1 MNDGLKNKHRQTLVD
16 ILAANPRVERVV
28 LFGSRAMGTY
38 SPESDIDLA
47 LYGDELTL
55 DDLAKLKVRIEE
67 TTIPQQVDLIL
78 VTDIDNEKLLRHI
91 REQGVEWFRRKEWTG
106 GSEGSAGGDGKCW
119 SMGDKW
125 NYLPFT
131 EAVEVNP
138 SVPLQRGKIYPFVDM
153 KAVESSNRGASES
166 EFREFKGGGARFIP
180 FDTLMARITPCLE
193 NGKIARYIPSEGI
206 DGPAFGSTE
215 FIVIHG
221 REGIT
226 DNDYA
231 YYLTKWEEF
240 RQFAISQMT
249 GSSGRQRV
257 STDSLAKFF
266 APVPRSLSDQRA
278 IAQILGTLDDKIEL
292 NRQMNHTLEA
302 MAQALFKSWFVDFD
316 PVVVNAL
323 RAGNPVP
330 EKFAQRAAHYRDN
343 PDALRLPEDT
353 LCQFP
358 DRFQDS
364 ELGLIPE
371 GWEASTICAEFYLT
385 MGQSPPGTTYNE
397 FRNGMP
403 FFQGRRDFGFR
414 YPSLR
419 VYCTAPTRIA
429 SRGDTLVS
437 VRAPVGDINMAY
449 EDCCVGRGL
458 AALRHKSGSRSY
470 TYYAMQSLGEQFKR
484 FEAEGTVFGSI
495 NKKQFQ
501 DLPSLKVA
509 MDIVSVFENLAFPI
523 DEKSQ
528 SNEEEMRSLEKLRD
542 TLLPKLIS
550 GELRVPDA
558 EAIIKDVTI

>member
-1 MNDGLKNKHRQTLVD
+1 
-16 ILAANPRVERVV
+16 
-28 LFGSRAMGTY
+28 MG
-38 SPESDIDLA
+38 
-47 LYGDELTL
+47 
-55 DDLAKLKVRIEE
+55 
-67 TTIPQQVDLIL
+67 
-78 VTDIDNEKLLRHI
+78 N
-91 REQGVEWFRRKEWTG
+91 
-106 GSEGSAGGDGKCW
+106 
-119 SMGDKW
+119 KW

-153 KAVESSNRGASES
+153 KAVESSSRGASES
-166 EFREFKGGGARFIP
+166 EFREFKSGGARFMP

-193 NGKIARYIPSEGI
+193 NGKIARYIPSEGV

-215 FIVIHG
+215 FIVIRG

-257 STDSLAKFF
+257 PADSLAKFL
-266 APVPRSLSDQRA
+266 APVPESLSEQRA
-278 IAQILGTLDDKIEL
+278 IAHILGTLDDKIEL
-292 NRQMNHTLEA
+292 NRQMNRTLEA
-302 MAQALFKSWFVDFD
+302 MAQALFKSWFIDFD

-323 RAGNPVP
+323 HAGNPIP

-353 LCQFP
+353 LRQFP

-364 ELGLIPE
+364 ELGPIPE
-371 GWEASTICAEFYLT
+371 GWKLSTIGAEFDLT

-397 FRNGMP
+397 NGNGMP

-414 YPSLR
+414 YPSPR

-429 SRGDTLVS
+429 NAGDTLVS

-449 EDCCVGRGL
+449 ETCCVGRGV
-458 AALRHKSGSRSY
+458 AAVRHKSGSRSY
-470 TYYAMQSLGEQFKR
+470 TYYAMQSLGERFKR

-501 DLPSLKVA
+501 SLPSVKVA
-509 MDIVSVFENLAFPI
+509 PDVITVFENITYPI
-523 DEKSQ
+523 DENIRSD
-528 SNEEEMRSLEKLRD
+528 EEEMQTLAKLRD

-550 GELRVPDA
+550 GELRVPAAAKLVEDA
-558 EAIIKDVTI
+558 L